1 MSTSWG
7 GMAAG
12 DSMVYPVQMVD
23 GELATR
29 CPELAT
35 WISEHMPPVTWD
47 TCGQED
53 TVGPRVRR
61 LGLTRA
67 SVRCL
72 TKGCVWTPLSPGAGH
87 QASPVV
93 SVQVSSVVSVQAS
106 SVVSVQAS
114 SVFSLGVLHTVA
126 PYDSDKRV
134 TKLHLVTSNTRT
146 SIQSRIS
153 GA

>member
-1 MSTSWG
+1 
-7 GMAAG
+7 MAAG
-12 DSMVYPVQMVD
+12 DSMVYPVQTVD

-35 WISEHMPPVTWD
+35 WISEHVPPVTLD

-53 TVGPRVRR
+53 TVGPRLRR

-67 SVRCL
+67 SVRCV
-72 TKGCVWTPLSPGAGH
+72 TGGCVWTPLSPGAGH

-106 SVVSVQAS
+106 L
-114 SVFSLGVLHTVA
+114 VFSLSVLQTVA
-126 PYDSDKRV
+126 PYNSDKRV
-134 TKLHLVTSNTRT
+134 TKLYLVISNTRT

>member
-12 DSMVYPVQMVD
+12 DSMVYPVQTVD

-35 WISEHMPPVTWD
+35 WISEHVPPVTWD

-67 SVRCL
+67 NVRCL
-72 TKGCVWTPLSPGAGH
+72 TGGCVWTPLSPGAGH
-87 QASPVV
+87 QAS
-93 SVQVSSVVSVQAS
+93 

-114 SVFSLGVLHTVA
+114 SVFSPGVLHTVA

-134 TKLHLVTSNTRT
+134 TKLYLVISNTRT